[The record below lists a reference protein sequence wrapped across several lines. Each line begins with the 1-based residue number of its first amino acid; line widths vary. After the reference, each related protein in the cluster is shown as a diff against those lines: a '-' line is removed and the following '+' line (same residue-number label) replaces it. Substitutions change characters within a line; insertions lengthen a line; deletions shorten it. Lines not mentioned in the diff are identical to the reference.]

1 MFNQNF
7 IKMRLTIIVF
17 ALAFVFASCGKSKQ
31 EMIEGKWKITDV
43 TSPEPNVPDS
53 LKEYYKEQLQQ
64 RNNELLANG
73 YYEFKKGGKSS
84 FQLNDQEFPGTWRY
98 VEEKNTLNVKG
109 EKEIQEMVFSIEELT
124 ESLFIIQA
132 DQDDQ
137 SIRMVLKKEVR

>member
-1 MFNQNF
+1 
-7 IKMRLTIIVF
+7 MRLLITLLAI
-17 ALAFVFASCGKSKQ
+17 AFVLASCGKPKK

-53 LKEYYKEQLQQ
+53 LKEYYKEQLQL

-73 YYEFKKGGKSS
+73 YYEFKKDGKSS
-84 FQLNDQEFPGTWRY
+84 FLLNDQEFPGNWRY

-109 EKEIQEMVFSIEELT
+109 EKEIEEVVFSIEELT
-124 ESLFIIQA
+124 ESLFIIEASQN
-132 DQDDQ
+132 DQ